1 MMTHPSLGLDD
12 HEIEPQWESRNGGTI
27 RKSPTIEEA
36 KRRRPHPRPFA
47 VIDGLLGQAVSAA
60 GAPTHLDDDQRG
72 RRTRVDRHEIEFVA
86 TDMDVPGQDGPT
98 QVPETRSDECLGG
111 IAGPLCC
118 RSRRIAGSVRHP
130 GIVAVGAYPPR
141 IGRPSRSRARL
152 RRAP

>member
-12 HEIEPQWESRNGGTI
+12 HEIEPQWESGNGGTI

-98 QVPETRSDECLGG
+98 SFHESRGDELFGG
-111 IAGPLCC
+111 ITRLLGR
-118 RSRRIAGSVRHP
+118 RSRRVAGSVRHA
-130 GIVAVGAYPPR
+130 GIVAARPYR
-141 IGRPSRSRARL
+141 ALMGR
-152 RRAP
+152 